1 LETTSDTR
9 QQAEVTVITVDDH
22 AVFREVAHDVIAA
35 TPGFEPVG
43 EAESGEDA
51 LRLVGEIVPE
61 LILLDVRMPGMDG
74 VEAARQ
80 LAGARPES
88 TIVLITIE
96 DPKALPPGAGSC
108 GAATVA
114 RKQDFSPAML
124 QRLWD
129 AYGSP
134 PPRSQRRGG

>member
-1 LETTSDTR
+1 MR
-9 QQAEVTVITVDDH
+9 QQTDVTVITVDDH
-22 AVFREVAHDVIAA
+22 AAFRQVAHDVIAA

-51 LRLVGEIVPE
+51 LRLVGEVAPE
-61 LILLDVRMPGMDG
+61 LVLLDVRMPGMDG
-74 VEAARQ
+74 LEAARH
-80 LAGARPES
+80 LANARPEA

-96 DPKALPPGAGSC
+96 DPKALPPEAGSC

-114 RKQDFSPAML
+114 RKQDLCPAML

-129 AYGSP
+129 AFG
-134 PPRSQRRGG
+134 PPRRPRLREAR

>member
-9 QQAEVTVITVDDH
+9 QQSEVTVITVDDH
-22 AVFREVAHDVIAA
+22 AVFRQVAHDVIAA

-51 LRLVGEIVPE
+51 LRLVGEVAPE

-74 VEAARQ
+74 LETARH
-80 LAGARPES
+80 LASARPES

-96 DPKALPPGAGSC
+96 DPEALPTGVAFC
-108 GAATVA
+108 GAAAVA
-114 RKQDFSPAML
+114 RKQDFCPQML
-124 QRLWD
+124 RRLWD
-129 AYGSP
+129 AYG
-134 PPRSQRRGG
+134 PPRRPQGRA

>member
-1 LETTSDTR
+1 M
-9 QQAEVTVITVDDH
+9 VITVDDH

-51 LRLVGEIVPE
+51 LRLVGEIAPE

-74 VEAARQ
+74 LETARH
-80 LAGARPES
+80 LASARPES

-96 DPKALPPGAGSC
+96 DPKALPREAGSC
-108 GAATVA
+108 GAATVV
-114 RKQDFSPAML
+114 RKQDFCPRML

-129 AYGSP
+129 AYGP